1 MTNQIITTIEQN
13 NVADNIKE
21 TTATYNGV
29 SNIFLKSLA
38 IGKFFLQSS

>member
-29 SNIFLKSLA
+29 SNIFLELLA
-38 IGKFFLQSS
+38 IGKFF